1 MTLKEYLQKQNKNMY
16 EAARELNFH
25 PNDVRRYA
33 IGEIIPRAERVK
45 KIYEWSGGLVTAND
59 FYFSDEFGAKL
70 AKEKI

>member
-1 MTLKEYLQKQNKNMY
+1 MTLKEYLQKQNKNMH

-59 FYFSDEFGAKL
+59 FYFSNENGG
-70 AKEKI
+70 AKEKR

>member
-59 FYFSDEFGAKL
+59 FYFSNENGGAKQ
-70 AKEKI
+70 KNEQ